1 MAVELPGVGNNLQ
14 DHPYAS
20 LILELANVFPS
31 PIDLERNA
39 TFDAEQRALF
49 YANRTGTWTAGS
61 PNSVAFVPLANY
73 TGARRAGALL
83 ARYAAQP
90 PAAHLRPGL
99 RPTVVAGFARQR
111 RVLLSRLDGPHMA
124 AM

>member
-1 MAVELPGVGNNLQ
+1 MGNSLQ

-20 LILELANVFPS
+20 LILDLANVFPS

-49 YANRTGTWTAGS
+49 YANRTGTWTAGA
-61 PNSVAFVPLANY
+61 PNSVAFLPLANY
-73 TGARRAGALL
+73 TSASRAAAIL

-90 PAAHLRPGL
+90 AAAHLRPGL
-99 RPTVVAGFARQR
+99 HPSVIAGFARQR
-111 RVLLSRLDGPHMA
+111 HVLLSRLAGPHMA